1 MCSLHYALVYNL
13 IKERNK
19 MRSREEVIKE
29 LKQKKIKFLKD
40 DSTKKLEQL
49 LIEEKINNAPT
60 DEKNVTIKSDLP
72 YENRFSFVMTK
83 KRIKTLY
90 EVIVFIL
97 LFAFLFLQAIFIID
111 VVKFINSGSPNVF
124 NVDKFLILLSYDI
137 VLTLIIFFVWSFSY
151 ISIKISLFLIDF
163 LYSNRR

>member
-1 MCSLHYALVYNL
+1 
-13 IKERNK
+13 

-29 LKQKKIKFLKD
+29 LKQKKIKCLKD
-40 DSTKKLEQL
+40 DSTKKKEQL

-60 DEKNVTIKSDLP
+60 DENNVTIKSNLP

-111 VVKFINSGSPNVF
+111 VVKFVGSARQLNYF
-124 NVDKFLILLSYDI
+124 NVNQFLILLSYDI